1 MEQHGAEANR
11 GDTEADRTRA
21 DRAHAAHTDSAHA
34 DSGRADVSRID
45 IDHADADADAHRAA
59 ADAHRTDAHRTA
71 VRRPAPRRPDAP
83 RAVVVGAGVGGLT
96 AAVALHRRGW
106 RVTVLERAAD
116 LTPVGAGIGLA
127 PNAQRALDVV
137 GLGDRVRALSAWQG
151 DGGMR
156 TPGGRWLVR
165 TDARAAAAR
174 FGGPLVLL
182 HRATLVEILTSALP
196 AGTVRTGTAAAVADP
211 GDDHRP
217 ARVTARSDGGGTEWE
232 ADLVLAADGIH
243 SAIRRALFPDH
254 PGPRYSGRTSWR
266 MVVPAPGRPFA
277 PHETWGAGRLWGTQP
292 LKDGRVYAY
301 AMATAP
307 EGARAP
313 DDEKAELLRLFGD
326 WHHPVP
332 EVLAAV
338 DPGRVLRHDVHHL
351 ITPLPAHHRGRV
363 VLLGDAAHAMM
374 PSLGQGGNQA
384 VEDAVVLAHHVGA
397 GDGFTPSRALAAH
410 TADRL
415 PRTTAVVRKSAR
427 AGALTTLSA
436 RPAVAL
442 RSVLVGAAS
451 RLGPGF
457 LLRGLDGI
465 ADWRPPGGPGRPA

>member
-1 MEQHGAEANR
+1 MEQH
-11 GDTEADRTRA
+11 RA
-21 DRAHAAHTDSAHA
+21 DANDSDARRTDT
-34 DSGRADVSRID
+34 D
-45 IDHADADADAHRAA
+45 
-59 ADAHRTDAHRTA
+59 RTDAHRTGTDTDRTDT
-71 VRRPAPRRPDAP
+71 RRTGTDRTDTRHGGIDRTGTDRTGTHRTNTR
-83 RAVVVGAGVGGLT
+83 RAVVVGAGIGGLT

-106 RVTVLERAAD
+106 RVTVLERSAD
-116 LTPVGAGIGLA
+116 LAPVGAGIALA

-156 TPGGRWLVR
+156 TPAGRWLVR
-165 TDARAAAAR
+165 TDAAAAAAR

-196 AGTVRTGTAAAVADP
+196 DGTVRTGTAATVTDP
-211 GDDHRP
+211 GDDRRP
-217 ARVTARSDGGGTEWE
+217 ARVTAVAQGAETEWE

-243 SAIRRALFPDH
+243 SATRRALFPDH
-254 PGPRYSGRTSWR
+254 SGPRYSGRTTWR
-266 MVVPAPGRPFA
+266 VVVPAPGRPFA

-332 EVLAAV
+332 EILAAV
-338 DPGRVLRHDVHHL
+338 DPDRVLRHDVHHL
-351 ITPLPAHHRGRV
+351 ITPLPAYHRGRV
-363 VLLGDAAHAMM
+363 ALLGDAAHAMM

-384 VEDAVVLAHHVGA
+384 VEDAVVLAHHAGA
-397 GDGFTPSRALAAH
+397 DGGFTPSRALAAY

-415 PRTTAVVRKSAR
+415 PRTTAIVRKAAR
-427 AGALTTLSA
+427 TGALTMLSA
-436 RPAVAL
+436 PPAVAL

-451 RLGPGF
+451 RLGPG
-457 LLRGLDGI
+457 LLLKGFDGI
-465 ADWRPPGGPGRPA
+465 ADWRPPADPGRPDPSRVS